1 MTAFGL
7 VRLERPF
14 RAPWP
19 AQGLPPVVY
28 LDGVRF
34 VRSTGIDRPGVVAH
48 YRQDVPRDCAHA
60 YVMDDGTYMIDHV
73 DRWNP
78 HPHFLRHLIADVL
91 P

>member
-1 MTAFGL
+1 VTAFGL

-19 AQGLPPVVY
+19 AQGLPPAVY
-28 LDGVRF
+28 LGGVRF
-34 VRSTGIDRPGVVAH
+34 VRSTGIGRPGVVAH